1 MNKTVLVVAA
11 HPDDEVLGCGG
22 TIARHAGE
30 GDAVHVVFL
39 ADGEGARGSARA
51 KVDALAGRESAAA
64 AALRILGA
72 AAPIFLGLEDN
83 RLDAYPLLDVVRPV
97 EAVVAALAPDV
108 VYTHHGGDL
117 NIDHE
122 LAHRAVMTACR
133 PLPGSAVREIYTF
146 EVVSSTEWGS
156 PGVCQFTPQ
165 LYVDVTAQ
173 IALKRRALEAYR
185 AEMREAP
192 HPRSFENVAA
202 LAAYRGASVG
212 VAAAEAF
219 MVMRVR
225 R

>member
-22 TIARHAGE
+22 TIARHVAE

-39 ADGEGARGSARA
+39 SDGEGARQGAAPDATARRED
-51 KVDALAGRESAAA
+51 DAAT
-64 AALRILGA
+64 ALRILGA

-83 RLDAYPLLDVVRPV
+83 RLDAYALLDIVRPL
-97 EAVVAALAPDV
+97 EKVVAALTPDV
-108 VYTHHGGDL
+108 VYTHHCGDL
-117 NIDHE
+117 NIDHR

-133 PLPGSAVREIYTF
+133 PLPGSPAKEIYSF

-156 PGVCQFTPQ
+156 PGVRDFTPQ
-165 LYVDVTAQ
+165 MYVDVSAY
-173 IALKRRALEAYR
+173 IALKQQALEAYR
-185 AEMREAP
+185 EEMRAAP
-192 HPRSFENVAA
+192 HARSVENLAA

-212 VAAAEAF
+212 VPAAEAF

>member
-1 MNKTVLVVAA
+1 MSKKILVVAA

-22 TIARHAGE
+22 TIARHAAE
-30 GDAVHVVFL
+30 GDIVHVVFL
-39 ADGEGARGSARA
+39 TDGEGARQCVAPDATARREGVA
-51 KVDALAGRESAAA
+51 AMALS
-64 AALRILGA
+64 ILGA
-72 AAPIFLGLEDN
+72 AAPVFLGLEDN
-83 RLDAYPLLDVVRPV
+83 RLDAYALLDIVRPV
-97 EAVVAALAPDV
+97 EKVVAALAPDV

-117 NIDHE
+117 NIDHQ

-133 PLPGSAVREIYTF
+133 PLPGSPAREIYSF

-156 PGVCQFTPQ
+156 PGVRDFAPQ
-165 LYVDVTAQ
+165 MYVDISAFM
-173 IALKRRALEAYR
+173 ALKQQALEAYR
-185 AEMREAP
+185 EEMRAAP
-192 HPRSFENVAA
+192 HARSVENLAA